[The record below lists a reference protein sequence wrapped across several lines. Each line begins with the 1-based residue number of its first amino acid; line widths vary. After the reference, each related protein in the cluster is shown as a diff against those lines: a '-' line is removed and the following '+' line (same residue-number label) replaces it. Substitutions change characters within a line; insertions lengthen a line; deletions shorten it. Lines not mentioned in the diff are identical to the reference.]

1 MKSFCVIG
9 LGKFGQSLA
18 ETLAGAGCQV
28 MIIDTDADKVS
39 AMADIVNNAVIGDP
53 TNESVLRAAGIADY
67 ECAIICLT
75 SNINAN
81 VLLTIML
88 KELGVKKVVA
98 RALNE
103 GHRKVLERIGADM
116 IVFPEQDMG
125 EKLGYML
132 TKDNVTDFIEFS
144 GYKIIE
150 IATPGDWHNKSLVD
164 LELRRNFS
172 VNVVAVSLA
181 DGSVDVPPQPTRV
194 FTPGD
199 KVTIIG
205 TDKDIDRLMKQLK

>member
-1 MKSFCVIG
+1 M
-9 LGKFGQSLA
+9 
-18 ETLAGAGCQV
+18 
-28 MIIDTDADKVS
+28 
-39 AMADIVNNAVIGDP
+39 
-53 TNESVLRAAGIADY
+53 
-67 ECAIICLT
+67 
-75 SNINAN
+75 
-81 VLLTIML
+81 
-88 KELGVKKVVA
+88 
-98 RALNE
+98 
-103 GHRKVLERIGADM
+103 LERIGADM

-150 IATPGDWHNKSLVD
+150 IAVPEDWLGRSLVD

-181 DGSVDVPPQPTRV
+181 DGSVDVSPQPARV
-194 FTPGD
+194 FTSGD

-205 TDKDIDRLMKQLK
+205 ADKDIDRLMKQLK

>member
-1 MKSFCVIG
+1 
-9 LGKFGQSLA
+9 
-18 ETLAGAGCQV
+18 
-28 MIIDTDADKVS
+28 
-39 AMADIVNNAVIGDP
+39 MADIVTNAVIGDP
-53 TNESVLRAAGIADY
+53 TNESVLRAAGISDY
-67 ECAIICLT
+67 ECAIVCLT

-81 VLLTIML
+81 VLLTIIL

-132 TKDNVTDFIEFS
+132 TRDNVTDFIEFS

-150 IATPGDWHNKSLVD
+150 LAVPGDWLGRSLVD

>member
-18 ETLAGAGCQV
+18 ETLAKSGCQV
-28 MIIDTDADKVS
+28 MIIDTDADKVT
-39 AMADIVNNAVIGDP
+39 AMADIVTNAVIGDP
-53 TNESVLRAAGIADY
+53 TNESVLRAAGINDY
-67 ECAIICLT
+67 ECAIVCVT

-150 IATPGDWHNKSLVD
+150 IAVPEDWLGRSLVD

-181 DGSVDVPPQPTRV
+181 DGSVDVSPQPARV
-194 FTPGD
+194 FTSGD

-205 TDKDIDRLMKQLK
+205 ADKDIDRLMKQLK

>member
-18 ETLAGAGCQV
+18 ETLSKSGCQV
-28 MIIDTDADKVS
+28 MIIDTDADKVT
-39 AMADIVNNAVIGDP
+39 AMADIVTNAVIGDP
-53 TNESVLRAAGIADY
+53 TNESVLRAAGITDY
-67 ECAIICLT
+67 ECAIVCLT

-103 GHRKVLERIGADM
+103 GHRKVLERIGADL

-132 TKDNVTDFIEFS
+132 TKDNVTEFIEFS

-150 IATPGDWHNKSLVD
+150 LSVPREWQGKSLVD

-172 VNVVAVSLA
+172 VNVVAVSRA
-181 DGSVDVPPQPTRV
+181 DGVVDVSPQPDRV
-194 FTPGD
+194 FLAGD

-205 TDKDIDRLMKQLK
+205 ADKDIDRLMK